1 MRDHHVVVSF
11 GKEADFN
18 FKFAPADLAAIQRED
33 ARGWMQREFIDL
45 ECDLPSPVGKVLL
58 LDEILAVAKYAGQ
71 RRFHDRP
78 DWARD
83 FAQNTAVLLGRDMI
97 RVDVANSVVGS

>member
-1 MRDHHVVVSF
+1 VVVSF
-11 GKEADFN
+11 GKEADFE
-18 FKFAPADLAAIQRED
+18 FKFSPADLAAVKRED
-33 ARGWMQREFIDL
+33 ARGWMQREFVDL

-71 RRFHDRP
+71 RRFHDKP
-78 DWARD
+78 DWAQQ
-83 FAQNTAVLLGRDMI
+83 FAKNTAVLLGRDMI